1 MTSHELRHFPLTAE
15 VAIAVLLF
23 LYLPLAVV
31 AWMSFNRAHRRL
43 FGRVGASRDTSRL
56 GLIRRLSVRRKTP

>member
-1 MTSHELRHFPLTAE
+1 MTSRELRHFPLTAE

-31 AWMSFNRAHRRL
+31 AWMSFNR
-43 FGRVGASRDTSRL
+43 GAIGACL
-56 GLIRRLSVRRKTP
+56 GGLERPGIRRGLV